1 MKSNKTHHAL
11 SSFSG
16 ERADD
21 LGETNMSQYKK
32 LSTGKKAAV
41 IASAAAVGGTAV
53 CFAAANML
61 YSFALVPDSP
71 FNMQKIMMKQL
82 EGDTAKV
89 SSDKSIST
97 QKYSGFGGDENT
109 KTWFEENKTDVYITS
124 EDGFKLHGYELHN
137 RNAASK
143 YIIACHGFSSQ
154 ASEMKSAVKHLYD
167 PGYTVIAVDARAHG
181 ESEGKVRGMGCP
193 ERRDIIKWIGY
204 INQKDPDAKIALYGV
219 SMGAAT
225 VLSAS
230 GEPDFPDNVFAVV
243 EDCGY
248 TSIWD
253 EFSVQMKNMFH
264 LPTFPLLNAA
274 SVVTRVR
281 AGYSFRDASALEQVG
296 KSKTPTLFIHGDS
309 DSFVPFSML
318 DRLYNAASCEK
329 QKLVVKGADHALSSM
344 TEPALYWNTV
354 EDFLKKHE

>member
-1 MKSNKTHHAL
+1 MSKL
-11 SSFSG
+11 S
-16 ERADD
+16 
-21 LGETNMSQYKK
+21 K
-32 LSTGKKAAV
+32 LSTGKIAAL

-71 FNMQKIMMKQL
+71 FNMQKMMMKQL

-89 SSDKSIST
+89 SSDKTVST

-109 KTWFEENKTDVYITS
+109 KKWFEENKTDVYITS
-124 EDGFKLHGYELHN
+124 EDGLKLHGYELRN
-137 RNAASK
+137 SEENAASK
-143 YIIACHGFSSQ
+143 YIIACHGFSGK
-154 ASEMKSAVKHLYD
+154 AADMKSAVKHLYD
-167 PGYTVIAVDARAHG
+167 FGYTVIAVDARAHG

-193 ERRDIIKWIGY
+193 ERRDIIKWIEY

-230 GEPDFPDNVFAVV
+230 GEADLPENVFAVV

-274 SVVTRVR
+274 SVVTKIR
-281 AGYSFRDASALEQVG
+281 AGYDFKKSSALTQVR
-296 KSKTPTLFIHGDS
+296 KTKTSTLFIHGDS
-309 DSFVPFSML
+309 DKFVPYGML
-318 DRLYNAASCEK
+318 DELFDAASCEK
-329 QKLVVKGADHALSSM
+329 QKLVVKGADHALSSI
-344 TEPALYWNTV
+344 TDPDLYWNTV
-354 EDFLKKHE
+354 EAFLKQHQ

>member
-1 MKSNKTHHAL
+1 
-11 SSFSG
+11 
-16 ERADD
+16 
-21 LGETNMSQYKK
+21 MSK
-32 LSTGKKAAV
+32 LSKLSAGKKAAL
-41 IASAAAVGGTAV
+41 ITSAVAVGGTAA

-61 YSFALVPDSP
+61 YSFALVPDTP
-71 FNMQKIMMKQL
+71 FNMQKMMMKQL

-97 QKYSGFGGDENT
+97 QKYSGYGGDENT
-109 KTWFEENKTDVYITS
+109 KRWFEENKKDVYITS
-124 EDGFKLHGYELHN
+124 EDGLKLHGYELKN
-137 RNAASK
+137 SDLNAASK
-143 YIIACHGFSSQ
+143 YIIACHGFSGK
-154 ASEMKSAVKHLYD
+154 AADMKAAVKHLYD
-167 PGYTVIAVDARAHG
+167 LGYTVIAVDARAHG

-193 ERRDIIKWIGY
+193 ERRDVIKWTEY
-204 INQKDPDAKIALYGV
+204 INQKDPDARIALYGV

-230 GEPDFPDNVFAVV
+230 GEADLPGNVFAVV

-274 SVVTRVR
+274 SVVTKIH
-281 AGYSFRDASALEQVG
+281 AGYDFHRSSALEQVG

-309 DSFVPFSML
+309 DNFVPFPML
-318 DRLYNAASCEK
+318 DTLFDAASCEK
-329 QKLVVKGADHALSSM
+329 QKLVIKGADHALASI
-344 TEPALYWNTV
+344 TDPKLYWETV
-354 EDFLKKHE
+354 EAFLKKYE

>member
-1 MKSNKTHHAL
+1 
-11 SSFSG
+11 
-16 ERADD
+16 
-21 LGETNMSQYKK
+21 MSK
-32 LSTGKKAAV
+32 LSQMSAGKKAAL
-41 IASAAAVGGTAV
+41 ITSAAAVGGTAI

-61 YSFALVPDSP
+61 YSFALVPDTP
-71 FNMQKIMMKQL
+71 FNMQKMMMKQL

-89 SSDKSIST
+89 SSDKNIST
-97 QKYSGFGGDENT
+97 QKYSGYGGDENT
-109 KTWFEENKTDVYITS
+109 KKWFNENKTDVFVTS
-124 EDGFKLHGYELHN
+124 EDGLKLHGLVFKN
-137 RNAASK
+137 SGKAAASK
-143 YIIACHGFSSQ
+143 YILACHGFSGK
-154 ASEMKSAVKHLYD
+154 AADMKSAVKHLYD
-167 PGYTVIAVDARAHG
+167 MGYSVIAVDARAHG

-193 ERRDIIKWIGY
+193 ERRDVIKWVEY

-230 GEPDFPDNVFAVV
+230 GEADLPDNVFAVV

-274 SVVTRVR
+274 SVVTKVR
-281 AGYSFRDASALEQVG
+281 AGYDFHRSSALEQVK

-309 DSFVPFSML
+309 DNFVPFGML
-318 DRLYNAASCEK
+318 DTLYNAASCEK
-329 QKLVVKGADHALSSM
+329 QKLAVKGADHALSSI
-344 TEPALYWNTV
+344 TDPDLYWNTV
-354 EDFLKKHE
+354 HSFLNQHQ

>member
-1 MKSNKTHHAL
+1 
-11 SSFSG
+11 
-16 ERADD
+16 
-21 LGETNMSQYKK
+21 MSK
-32 LSTGKKAAV
+32 LSKVSAAKKAAL

-61 YSFALVPDSP
+61 YSFALVPDTP
-71 FNMQKIMMKQL
+71 FNMQKMMMKQL
-82 EGDTAKV
+82 EGDSAKV

-97 QKYSGFGGDENT
+97 QKYSGYGGDENT
-109 KTWFEENKTDVYITS
+109 KKWFEENKTDVYITS
-124 EDGFKLHGYELHN
+124 EDGLKLHGYEFKN
-137 RNAASK
+137 SSENAASK
-143 YIIACHGFSSQ
+143 YILACHGFSGK
-154 ASEMKSAVKHLYD
+154 AADMKAAVKRLYD
-167 PGYTVIAVDARAHG
+167 MGYTVVAADARAHG

-193 ERRDIIKWIGY
+193 ERRDMIKWTEY

-230 GEPDFPDNVFAVV
+230 GEADLPDNVFAVI

-274 SVVTRVR
+274 SIVTKRR
-281 AGYSFRDASALEQVG
+281 AGYDFKNASALEQIK

-309 DSFVPFSML
+309 DNFVPFKML
-318 DRLYNAASCEK
+318 DTLYDAASCEK
-329 QKLVVKGADHALSSM
+329 QKLVIKGADHALSSI
-344 TEPALYWNTV
+344 TDADLYWETA
-354 EDFLKKHE
+354 EEFLKKYEPKA

>member
-1 MKSNKTHHAL
+1 MSIVKEKTEM
-11 SSFSG
+11 SKFSKIS
-16 ERADD
+16 A
-21 LGETNMSQYKK
+21 
-32 LSTGKKAAV
+32 GKKATV
-41 IASAAAVGGTAV
+41 IASAVAVGGTAV

-71 FNMQKIMMKQL
+71 FNMQKMMMKQL
-82 EGDTAKV
+82 ENDTAKV

-97 QKYSGFGGDENT
+97 QKYSGFGGDGNT
-109 KTWFEENKTDVYITS
+109 KKWFEENKTDVFITS
-124 EDGFKLHGYELHN
+124 EDGLKLHGFEFKN
-137 RNAASK
+137 DEENAASR
-143 YIIACHGFSSQ
+143 YIIACHGFSSK
-154 ASEMKSAVKHLYD
+154 AAEMKSAIKHLYD
-167 PGYTVIAVDARAHG
+167 IGYTVIAVDARAHG

-193 ERRDIIKWIGY
+193 ERRDVIKWIEY

-230 GEPDFPDNVFAVV
+230 GEADLPENVFSVV

-274 SVVTRVR
+274 SVVTKVR
-281 AGYSFRDASALEQVG
+281 AGYDFHHSSALEQVK
-296 KSKTPTLFIHGDS
+296 KSKTPTLFIHGES
-309 DSFVPFSML
+309 DNFVPFGML
-318 DRLYNAASCEK
+318 DTLYNAAACEK
-329 QKLVVKGADHALSSM
+329 QKLAVKGADHALSSM
-344 TEPALYWNTV
+344 TDPELYWNTV
-354 EDFLKKHE
+354 QSFLKQHQ